1 MIGVSRGRSDVHLS
15 LTSGG
20 RHRALR
26 ATDGP
31 AVQPM
36 LWSWGD
42 LRLTLVI
49 RRGPGIDRADQVAQL
64 ARNIGIVGRVSD
76 NRPYGR
82 PQLLTQRPFPDPITA
97 IPGNRSDPGSLQ
109 TLKAVVETKPDA
121 ILVADLEAECASTAG
136 GWRARGGDAIPFGAD
151 AVKPTHTLK
160 TLGFLAPCLAHS
172 ATDAVRQAPELHR
185 RLIERCGAHD
195 PVYAIETYVARH
207 IAAWVATHPNATRC
221 AVWAAIRIPFHGLV
235 GPDAFDADTKRRA
248 ATTGVYRNEVGG
260 LQFLVTARDI
270 LPS

>member
-1 MIGVSRGRSDVHLS
+1 MIGVSRGRSHVHLS

-20 RHRALR
+20 RHRAFR
-26 ATDGP
+26 ATDGS

-42 LRLTLVI
+42 QRLALVI

-64 ARNIGIVGRVSD
+64 ARNIGIVGCMSD
-76 NRPYGR
+76 DRPYER
-82 PQLLTQRPFPDPITA
+82 PQLLTQRPFPDPVTA
-97 IPGNRSDPGSLQ
+97 IPGNTSDPGSLQ

-136 GWRARGGDAIPFGAD
+136 GRRARGCDAILLGAD
-151 AVKPTHTLK
+151 AVKPTHALR
-160 TLGFLAPCLAHS
+160 TLGFLAPCLANS
-172 ATDAVRQAPELHR
+172 ATDAIRQAPELHR
-185 RLIERCGAHD
+185 RLIERRGAHD
-195 PVYAIETYVARH
+195 SVYAIETYARH
-207 IAAWVATHPNATRC
+207 IAAWVATHPNATRR

-235 GPDAFDADTKRRA
+235 GPYAFDADTERRA
-248 ATTGVYRNEVGG
+248 ATTGVCRNEVGG

-270 LPS
+270 LRS